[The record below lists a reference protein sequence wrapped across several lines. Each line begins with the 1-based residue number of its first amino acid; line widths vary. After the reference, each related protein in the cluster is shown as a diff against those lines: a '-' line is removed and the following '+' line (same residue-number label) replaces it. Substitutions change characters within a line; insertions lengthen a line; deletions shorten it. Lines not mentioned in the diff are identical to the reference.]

1 MKGGGRMVSGLSGL
15 PFGNGKGSAPLGA
28 RTLRRE
34 GDGTFRRSQNQ
45 SGRSIETARIC
56 PTEEETM
63 RWSRMCG
70 KAHYI

>member
-1 MKGGGRMVSGLSGL
+1 VPLFFEEEKRGGAAG
-15 PFGNGKGSAPLGA
+15 GA

-34 GDGTFRRSQNQ
+34 GDGTFRRSRNQ
-45 SGRSIETARIC
+45 SGGSIETARIC

>member
-1 MKGGGRMVSGLSGL
+1 MRSPGFPAS
-15 PFGNGKGSAPLGA
+15 PFWEWERKCALGA

-34 GDGTFRRSQNQ
+34 GNGTFRRSRNQ
-45 SGRSIETARIC
+45 SGGSIETARTC

>member
-1 MKGGGRMVSGLSGL
+1 MVSGLSGL
-15 PFGNGKGSAPLGA
+15 PFLGMGKEVRPWGA
-28 RTLRRE
+28 DLRRE
-34 GDGTFRRSQNQ
+34 GDGTFRRSRNQ
-45 SGRSIETARIC
+45 SGGSIETARIC

>member
-1 MKGGGRMVSGLSGL
+1 MRSPGFPGS
-15 PFGNGKGSAPLGA
+15 PFWEWERKCAHGA
-28 RTLRRE
+28 RTPRRE
-34 GDGTFRRSQNQ
+34 GNGTFRRSRNQ
-45 SGRSIETARIC
+45 SGGNIETARIC

>member
-1 MKGGGRMVSGLSGL
+1 MRSPGFPAS
-15 PFGNGKGSAPLGA
+15 PFWEWERKCALGA

-34 GDGTFRRSQNQ
+34 GNGTFRRSRNQ
-45 SGRSIETARIC
+45 SGGNIETARIR
-56 PTEEETM
+56 PTEEENM

>member
-1 MKGGGRMVSGLSGL
+1 MC
-15 PFGNGKGSAPLGA
+15 ALGA

-34 GDGTFRRSQNQ
+34 GNGTFRRSRNQ
-45 SGRSIETARIC
+45 SGGSIETARIC
-56 PTEEETM
+56 PTEEEPM